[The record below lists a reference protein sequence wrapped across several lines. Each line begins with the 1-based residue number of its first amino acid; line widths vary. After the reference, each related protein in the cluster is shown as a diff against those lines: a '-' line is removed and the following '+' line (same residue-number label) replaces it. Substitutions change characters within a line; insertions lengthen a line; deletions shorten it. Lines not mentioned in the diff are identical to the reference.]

1 VQESLQAGVDLVS
14 FSGDKLLGGPQ
25 AGIILGKKELVDKI
39 KKHPLA
45 RALRPDKLCLAGIAT
60 TLLSYLTGKAEEE
73 IPVWQM
79 ISLSPQ
85 EIRNRAIRWKETLG
99 CGDIIDGKSMI
110 GGGSLPGESLPTT
123 LLALK
128 MEKPDKFLKML
139 REQHLP
145 IIARIENE
153 RVLFDPRTILSHQ
166 ESSFL
171 ETLKHVVEEWN

>member
-1 VQESLQAGVDLVS
+1 
-14 FSGDKLLGGPQ
+14 
-25 AGIILGKKELVDKI
+25 
-39 KKHPLA
+39 
-45 RALRPDKLCLAGIAT
+45 
-60 TLLSYLTGKAEEE
+60 
-73 IPVWQM
+73 
-79 ISLSPQ
+79 
-85 EIRNRAIRWKETLG
+85 
-99 CGDIIDGKSMI
+99 MI